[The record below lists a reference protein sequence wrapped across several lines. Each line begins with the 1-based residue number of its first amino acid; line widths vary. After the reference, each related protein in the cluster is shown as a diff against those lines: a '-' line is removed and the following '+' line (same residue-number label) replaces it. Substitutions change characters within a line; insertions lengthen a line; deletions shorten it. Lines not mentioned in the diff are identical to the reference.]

1 MVFMWVLCVGEIVHC
16 ENDFK
21 PDYIG
26 YNAGLGKNKLN
37 FGYGVNFK
45 FNGKVHNNLDRVWV
59 VKRFNLPQELNLQF
73 KGLNF
78 VLNCTYDNLTRSVK
92 HDLGQLSR
100 LNFIKEICRR
110 TQPILKQLSQ
120 GAFQYQHVLKRL
132 IQGDLYHALH
142 SLSIIEKLRFKRYTK
157 SDKHLHDPL
166 LASTHVEEED
176 ILNYDK
182 TDVRGRNKRG
192 LVAFLPLIGKI
203 ATIAAEA
210 LGSHL
215 QRKRQ
220 KAMIKAVNEMQ
231 SKRFLTRNELY
242 KLEKDFLMYGEYD
255 VQTTDGVIHVLQNL
269 NNRTAYLESMIN
281 GQNINAML
289 QYLSDS
295 RGIEIYSHQVNLYVQ
310 AMRER
315 YLRTP
320 ENLIYELRLLLRSI
334 AILSKGY
341 LPPQLFSPTDLVKIS
356 VEALHMIQKK
366 HPDYVLAIPQATSY
380 YDMRLV
386 TFGIDD
392 EERLVVCFPIFV
404 KDFNREAFT
413 LYQIETVPVPIVD
426 TNLEA
431 DSYSKALVNKPYIAT
446 NADYYIQ
453 LEMEEL
459 FMCKQIKQIYFCEE
473 IFLVK
478 HKTKH
483 SCESALFYNLSSTLI
498 KQNCDFKYMYNT
510 TVIPAVLDGGSQIV
524 LANMLP
530 EKRLICTYD
539 QGLAKPLPTS
549 PYVLVDRK
557 ILCHCHIQSGLTY
570 VLKNVGSC
578 NSTLQ
583 PKISY
588 TVNLAF
594 LTFFSN
600 FLNQSFE
607 FSTQPLSIEQTLPI
621 AMEDFSQDP
630 NFKIYSQDSKV
641 FPETLAQLAHVHYQK
656 KLFLNNQNKF
666 LFEGKA
672 GMDGVGVLDTP
683 STSTGNSFSFLFTV
697 AFHIFVFL
705 GSCLSMIMLL
715 PQVYMILKQKK
726 LKGLVAAIALFKQ
739 ASETTAVPVQHNT
752 VQTTKVICHDPWV
765 SFVLTL
771 LTILGIVCYMYKH
784 GRQLT
789 LLYGHKFSN
798 ICKVYVLVCSRT
810 HFVKIKVAS
819 LGGSPSLFKVNKSLA
834 IDKIVLAKRLH
845 LGHPPHRLGRYC
857 IDSWLSNCKCM

>member
-1 MVFMWVLCVGEIVHC
+1 
-16 ENDFK
+16 
-21 PDYIG
+21 
-26 YNAGLGKNKLN
+26 
-37 FGYGVNFK
+37 
-45 FNGKVHNNLDRVWV
+45 
-59 VKRFNLPQELNLQF
+59 
-73 KGLNF
+73 
-78 VLNCTYDNLTRSVK
+78 
-92 HDLGQLSR
+92 
-100 LNFIKEICRR
+100 
-110 TQPILKQLSQ
+110 
-120 GAFQYQHVLKRL
+120 
-132 IQGDLYHALH
+132 
-142 SLSIIEKLRFKRYTK
+142 
-157 SDKHLHDPL
+157 
-166 LASTHVEEED
+166 
-176 ILNYDK
+176 
-182 TDVRGRNKRG
+182 
-192 LVAFLPLIGKI
+192 
-203 ATIAAEA
+203 
-210 LGSHL
+210 
-215 QRKRQ
+215 
-220 KAMIKAVNEMQ
+220 
-231 SKRFLTRNELY
+231 
-242 KLEKDFLMYGEYD
+242 
-255 VQTTDGVIHVLQNL
+255 
-269 NNRTAYLESMIN
+269 
-281 GQNINAML
+281 
-289 QYLSDS
+289 
-295 RGIEIYSHQVNLYVQ
+295 
-310 AMRER
+310 
-315 YLRTP
+315 
-320 ENLIYELRLLLRSI
+320 
-334 AILSKGY
+334 
-341 LPPQLFSPTDLVKIS
+341 
-356 VEALHMIQKK
+356 
-366 HPDYVLAIPQATSY
+366 
-380 YDMRLV
+380 
-386 TFGIDD
+386 
-392 EERLVVCFPIFV
+392 
-404 KDFNREAFT
+404 
-413 LYQIETVPVPIVD
+413 
-426 TNLEA
+426 
-431 DSYSKALVNKPYIAT
+431 
-446 NADYYIQ
+446 
-453 LEMEEL
+453 
-459 FMCKQIKQIYFCEE
+459 
-473 IFLVK
+473 
-478 HKTKH
+478 
-483 SCESALFYNLSSTLI
+483 
-498 KQNCDFKYMYNT
+498 MYNT

-583 PKISY
+583 PRISY

-607 FSTQPLSIEQTLPI
+607 FSAKPLSIEQTLPI

-656 KLFLNNQNKF
+656 KLFLNNQNEF

-672 GMDGVGVLDTP
+672 GMDGMGVLDTP
-683 STSTGNSFSFLFTV
+683 PTSTGNSFTFLFTV

-789 LLYGHKFSN
+789 LLYGHQFSN

-834 IDKIVLAKRLH
+834 IDKIALQRGYIWDTLHIDWEGIVLTHGCQIVNVCEHVSVPL
-845 LGHPPHRLGRYC
+845 
-857 IDSWLSNCKCM
+857 IDRMRMRRVFLQAQDFNIMVQQGDTWLSVPEEDNSGLISTNF